1 MPEVDNGFV
10 DIYLFKNVS
19 GIPNYFDRRIFY
31 YASLSEYLNLD
42 EDYESEEDINFNPAD
57 GIKTMLDVATTS
69 GGFSY
74 LLVVNPITK
83 AIISRWFIIEEDRL
97 LAGQLRLSLR
107 RDVVGESISNRN
119 FIVDSPIY
127 VEKGILGDED
137 PMIVNS
143 EGIEFNK
150 IKKNETLVHW
160 LDYGLSFNYPANRA
174 MIDKFKM
181 GCIVGY
187 FERGA
192 GKANIGISYEED
204 TSFDSITASD
214 IATQTGI
221 PLQKVIDMLDGQ
233 IIPFAEG
240 EPELV
245 FGMDDSANFF
255 YSKAVIILNNSLSTM
270 NYAKLLDALSW
281 ANPVWRAQSATT
293 ADYIVALQDGMS
305 WYNSQSDSAKRTAF
319 DTVIGNDVAGEIYLG
334 EDELFK
340 LRQFEGKIIYRGGKY
355 YTLHFESPSG
365 TYQHNEVVIS
375 RNENTFF
382 NNFATSLTTHKG
394 TVTNNW
400 DMYLNYRVTGITIRL
415 ETYTTT
421 GGAFEY
427 MTDISTSARTL
438 KDAPYSM
445 FYIPFGDDVRFYW
458 DEDDYTDVS
467 TLSKEVALRM
477 ATEIAIQ
484 LGDKLYDLQLLPY
497 LPEELPMH
505 WYAYNIGEPDE
516 RIEYGFDIG
525 RMISDYKEEFGVD
538 ANPNGKLFN
547 YITDTQEMK
556 SVGVL
561 FYAEYSNFSKTIYF
575 DKEAENNPKIES
587 QCNFYRLCSPNYDG
601 VFEFNLA
608 KNGMS
613 IKNFLINCT
622 YKPFN
627 PLIRVQPYF
636 TGLYGTTFTDGR
648 GLICGG
654 DFSLPIV
661 KDQWI
666 TYQQN
671 NKNFATMFA
680 RDIQNLDVA
689 QRQEKFK
696 ESVAL
701 GAGIVGGAGAGAAA
715 GAKVGGGWGA
725 LAGGAIGLGTGIA
738 GAILE
743 APMGA
748 ERRAEAKDYMI
759 DRFNMQLAN
768 IKALPQTLARNSSFT
783 IINKLFPFLE
793 YYSCTE
799 EEKEALQN
807 KITYDGMTVGRIDYI
822 NNFISSDN
830 SGSKYFKGQLIRA
843 EGIAEDNHYINAL
856 YEEIAKGVYI

>member
-10 DIYLFKNVS
+10 DIYILKNKD

-31 YASLSEYLNLD
+31 YSSL
-42 EDYESEEDINFNPAD
+42 EDYLVLDDDYEQEEDINFNPAD
-57 GIKTMLDVATTS
+57 GIRAALDIATNS

-74 LLVVNPITK
+74 LLVVDPTTG
-83 AIISRWFIIEEDRL
+83 AIISRWFIIQEERL
-97 LAGQLRLSLR
+97 LAGQLRMSLK
-107 RDVVGESISNRN
+107 RDVVGESIINKK
-119 FIVDSPIY
+119 FIVDAPVY

-150 IKKNETLVHW
+150 IKMNETLIHW
-160 LDYGLSFNYPANRA
+160 LDYGLSFNYPNNRA
-174 MIDKFKM
+174 TIDKFKM

-192 GKANIGISYEED
+192 GKADIGISYETN
-204 TSFDSITASD
+204 TSFDSVTASD
-214 IATQTGI
+214 IATQTEI
-221 PLQKVIDMLDGQ
+221 PLQKIIDMLDGQ
-233 IIPFAEG
+233 ILPFSDG
-240 EPELV
+240 NPELV
-245 FGMDDSANFF
+245 FGADTSNPF
-255 YSKAVIILNNSLSTM
+255 YYKIVYIFNNGLGSI
-270 NYAKLLDALSW
+270 KERKILDALSW
-281 ANPVWRAQSATT
+281 HNPVYYVGSEVNLQ
-293 ADYIVALQDGMS
+293 VAIQDGIE
-305 WYNSQSDSAKRTAF
+305 WYSNQNFSAKRTAF
-319 DTVIGNDVAGEIYLG
+319 NDVIGNDVSGEIYLG
-334 EDELFK
+334 EDELFR
-340 LRQFEGKIIYRGGKY
+340 LRQFEDKIIYRGGKY
-355 YTLHFESPSG
+355 YKIHISSPSG
-365 TYQHNEVVIS
+365 AYDHSEIVIS
-375 RNENTFF
+375 RHENTFF
-382 NNFATSLTTHKG
+382 NNLANSLTAHSG
-394 TVTNNW
+394 TVLNDW
-400 DMYLNYRVTGITIRL
+400 DMYFNYKCRGITIKL
-415 ETYTTT
+415 EEYIEED
-421 GGAFEY
+421 GAFEY
-427 MTDISTSARTL
+427 KTNISTNAKTL

-445 FYIPFGDDVRFYW
+445 FYIPYGDDVRFYW
-458 DEDDYTDVS
+458 DENDYTNYSV
-467 TLSKEVALRM
+467 LSKDVALRM

-497 LPEELPMH
+497 LPEEVPMH
-505 WYAYNIGEPDE
+505 WYVYNIGQPDE

-525 RMISDYKEEFGVD
+525 RMVQDYQDEYGT
-538 ANPNGKLFN
+538 NPDGKLFN
-547 YITDTQEMK
+547 RIFDSQEMEDA
-556 SVGVL
+556 GAL

-575 DKEAENNPKIES
+575 DKAAENAPKIES

-627 PLIRVQPYF
+627 PLIRIQPYF
-636 TGLYGTTFTDGR
+636 AGLYGTTFTDGR

-666 TYQQN
+666 AYQQN
-671 NKNFATMFA
+671 NKNYATMFA
-680 RDIQNLDVA
+680 RDIQNLDVT

-696 ESVAL
+696 ESIAL
-701 GAGIVGGAGAGAAA
+701 GAGIVGGAGTGAAA
-715 GAKVGGGWGA
+715 GAKIGGGWGA

-738 GAILE
+738 GAVLE

-759 DRFNMQLAN
+759 DRFNMQLGN
-768 IKALPQTLARNSSFT
+768 VKALPQTLARNSSFT

-793 YYSCTE
+793 YYSCTDK
-799 EEKEALQN
+799 EKEALQR
-807 KITYDGMTVGRIDYI
+807 KITYDGMTVGRIDFI
-822 NNFISSDN
+822 NNFMSIDN

-843 EGIAEDNHYINAL
+843 EGIEEDNNYINAL